1 MKSKFKDA
9 LLTCSDEAI
18 SLIKENPD
26 IDFSDLIIN
35 ATINIFDY
43 CSDCDCDHEEF
54 LFSLIKICSQRENI
68 ESFIL
73 ENLLNNK
80 HTLASFSLFNMAKLI
95 FIDGNKQAKNI
106 IYKRYS
112 QNLLPDF
119 PFIDTYVPIELD
131 GFEGLKFI
139 AEIKGKFFIENNYFW
154 EDNKVIDIL
163 DKLYPNNNF
172 LFELNKVSET
182 NKFIKEFLLK
192 SIKKESLLDKKSI
205 SLNW

>member
-18 SLIKENPD
+18 LIIKENPN
-26 IDFSDLIIN
+26 IDFSDLLIN

-54 LFSLIKICSQRENI
+54 LFSLIKNCLQREYI

-73 ENLLNNK
+73 DNLLNNK
-80 HTLASFSLFNMAKLI
+80 HTLASFSLFNLAKLM
-95 FIDGNKQAKNI
+95 FIDGNKQAKDI

-112 QNLLPDF
+112 KNLLPDF

-131 GFEGLKFI
+131 GFDGLKFTS
-139 AEIKGKFFIENNYFW
+139 EVKGHFFIENNYFW
-154 EDNKVIDIL
+154 EDNKIIDIL
-163 DKLYPNNNF
+163 EKLYPNNNF
-172 LFELNKVSET
+172 LFELNQISET

-192 SIKKESLLDKKSI
+192 SIKKENLLDKKSI